1 VNGAVRATL
10 KCRPARVF
18 CEGEYVWC
26 LEQGKYEGVQL
37 DGLNF
42 GMFCHF
48 PAAIHLG
55 NLTTAVIVD
64 VRANPEQKVALE
76 SKLTKIVPFGIF
88 LDLTSNFLGIRYEE
102 FEVHL
107 GGIQSRITSTEVY
120 ELCLPND
127 QPGDRR
133 ARLGDLAQAHWV
145 HIKNSGVV
153 RDHSRTSYHKGP
165 YLRA

>member
-1 VNGAVRATL
+1 MNGAVRATL

-26 LEQGKYEGVQL
+26 LDQGEYEGVQL

-42 GMFCHF
+42 GMFCHS

-64 VRANPEQKVALE
+64 VRANPEQKVVLK
-76 SKLTKIVPFGIF
+76 SKLTKIVPFGISS
-88 LDLTSNFLGIRYEE
+88 DLTRNFLGIRYEE

-107 GGIQSRITSTEVY
+107 DGIQSRINSTEVY
-120 ELCLPND
+120 ELWLP
-127 QPGDRR
+127 Q
-133 ARLGDLAQAHWV
+133 
-145 HIKNSGVV
+145 
-153 RDHSRTSYHKGP
+153 
-165 YLRA
+165 